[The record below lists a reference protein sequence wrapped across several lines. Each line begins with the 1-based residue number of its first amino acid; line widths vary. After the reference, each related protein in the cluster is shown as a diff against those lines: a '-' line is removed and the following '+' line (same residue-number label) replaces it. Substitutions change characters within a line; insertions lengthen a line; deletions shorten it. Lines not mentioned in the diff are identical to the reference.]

1 MTENVYIVSVIVN
14 CIFRK
19 RRYSKFLVQ
28 EFQNVS
34 VETSIRTSKFSKII
48 PSHSEQSGMHE
59 GEGFKFHFWANF
71 TTHFIHN
78 KAQES
83 KCLKVFTCLTKMWNT
98 KT

>member
-48 PSHSEQSGMHE
+48 PSHSEDNKMQPEFSRKE
-59 GEGFKFHFWANF
+59 YFNKVECTRERDLNSISEQISPPISF
-71 TTHFIHN
+71 TIKHN
-78 KAQES
+78 R
-83 KCLKVFTCLTKMWNT
+83 VNV
-98 KT
+98 